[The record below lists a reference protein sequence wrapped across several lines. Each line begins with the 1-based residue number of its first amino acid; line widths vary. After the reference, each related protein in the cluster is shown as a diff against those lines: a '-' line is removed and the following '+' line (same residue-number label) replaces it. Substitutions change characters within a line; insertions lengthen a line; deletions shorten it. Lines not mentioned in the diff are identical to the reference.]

1 MQYSF
6 ILFLLLSVIN
16 EFMSLAKEHKGMITA
31 QEKFLVTTTDG
42 VENHFFLQKILKF
55 FLITLKISR

>member
-42 VENHFFLQKILKF
+42 VENHFFLQKNP
-55 FLITLKISR
+55 